1 MSQGL
6 PGFGKRSVLERKE
19 RMKKIVLMLA
29 ALIAT
34 LVVGAVSV
42 VTEGPRYCDRV
53 HDVFAVKYWPAYGF
67 SINDVGFVTDLRL
80 FAREDMGDYWLFLFD
95 VDKSEG
101 FHGVRATLP
110 IDSFHGY
117 NMPLMTP
124 YWDGTPP
131 GLCPVV
137 HTSSKKR
144 RQGTFYSYPTDGSGP
159 SCFGWKVYN
168 VETNFYPLVQYK
180 SGEPFLLLY
189 EGENGS
195 SSVDLGVGTAKG
207 NPQIP
212 EGSMLYYAVVTTN
225 ISVRLD
231 VL

>member
-1 MSQGL
+1 
-6 PGFGKRSVLERKE
+6 
-19 RMKKIVLMLA
+19 MKKIVVMLA

-34 LVVGAVSV
+34 FVVGAVSV
-42 VTEGPRYCDRV
+42 VTEGPKYGDRV
-53 HDVFAVKYWPAYGF
+53 PDVFAVKYWPAYGF

-80 FAREDMGDYWLFLFD
+80 FAREDMGNYWLFMFD
-95 VDKSEG
+95 YDKSEG
-101 FHGVRATLP
+101 FHGVQATLP
-110 IDSFHGY
+110 IEQTLYYTQNYLGTLTQIPFIPR
-117 NMPLMTP
+117 MIP
-124 YWDGTPP
+124 YWDPKDEYT
-131 GLCPVV
+131 CPA
-137 HTSSKKR
+137 
-144 RQGTFYSYPTDGSGP
+144 TFTTTEKCSENVFYGYPIGGRGP

-168 VETNFYPLVQYK
+168 VETNFYPLVQWK

-189 EGENGS
+189 EEENGS

-212 EGSMLYYAVVTTN
+212 EGSMLYYSVVTTN